1 MNLEE
6 RISDILT
13 KYRSEHYY
21 TVDATEKLMDIIQ
34 EISIK
39 FNKHNTEEFYF
50 DPFIEYEPSEEEIA
64 EFEEFLNINQ

>member
-1 MNLEE
+1 MKLEE

-13 KYRSEHYY
+13 KYRSEQYY

-39 FNKHNTEEFYF
+39 FNKHKNGDNDH
-50 DPFIEYEPSEEEIA
+50 DPFIEYKSSEEEID
-64 EFEEFLNINQ
+64 EFNEFLNINQ